1 MILIWSEFTRAR
13 FQIKWIGALVFLE
26 PGIICWPSLYS
37 NHKKILQIPVSK
49 FFAFFQKF
57 YHNTACD
64 KFINS
69 WVLLPLNLNWFL
81 RLNLFSVFVLFI
93 INLILLC
100 FNSMIK
106 LLSSQRFFFICS
118 TRIHLEPYQIS
129 KIDYFAKNI

>member
-13 FQIKWIGALVFLE
+13 FQIKWIGALIFLE
-26 PGIICWPSLYS
+26 PGIICSWPS
-37 NHKKILQIPVSK
+37 
-49 FFAFFQKF
+49 FAFFQKF

-118 TRIHLEPYQIS
+118 TRMHSELIKYLRQIILR
-129 KIDYFAKNI
+129 KIFNGLSRYVYS